1 MNNAV
6 LLLLVE
12 DEPLILLSTQD
23 ALESGGYAIIPAGSG
38 AEATAIIES
47 RIDEISGLLTDI
59 RVGAG
64 PNGWELARR
73 ARELKPDLPVVY
85 VTGDSAHEWP
95 ANGVPKSILIQ
106 KPYASAQPLTAISNL
121 LTEADSSRQG

>member
-1 MNNAV
+1 MNDSV

-23 ALESGGYAIIPAGSG
+23 ALEGGGYAVLTAASG
-38 AEATAIIES
+38 AEGAALLES
-47 RIDEISGLLTDI
+47 RIADISGLLTDI

-85 VTGDSAHEWP
+85 VTGDSGHEWP
-95 ANGVPKSILIQ
+95 ILGVPKSVLIQ
-106 KPYASAQPLTAISNL
+106 KPYAPAQPLTAMSALI
-121 LTEADSSRQG
+121 TEAAAQRNG